1 MSPGLSNHTLKS
13 KLHRH
18 NQKLKRRAQQL
29 LEDNTVQASET
40 VIIPAGTSAPVP
52 VKATFS
58 TSCDSLF
65 IEKNIDFARTMTG
78 MVATTNSLI
87 SQSNPFVHVDN
98 FTDNPV
104 RVSTG

>member
-1 MSPGLSNHTLKS
+1 
-13 KLHRH
+13 
-18 NQKLKRRAQQL
+18 
-29 LEDNTVQASET
+29 
-40 VIIPAGTSAPVP
+40 
-52 VKATFS
+52 
-58 TSCDSLF
+58 
-65 IEKNIDFARTMTG
+65 MTG